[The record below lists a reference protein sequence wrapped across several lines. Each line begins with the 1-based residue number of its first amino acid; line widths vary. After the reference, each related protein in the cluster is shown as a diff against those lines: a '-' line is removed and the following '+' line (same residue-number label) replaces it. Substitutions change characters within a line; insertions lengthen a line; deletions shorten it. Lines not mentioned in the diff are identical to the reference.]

1 MTSSVRLSFSLT
13 CLSCSSRRKTG
24 FGTVGV
30 KNTIV
35 HNYFKT
41 REDRYDQKKVK
52 TTKIYNWMAI
62 LYDNDV
68 FSNSNCLHDIPENK
82 HTELPL
88 SEY

>member
-1 MTSSVRLSFSLT
+1 MI
-13 CLSCSSRRKTG
+13 K
-24 FGTVGV
+24 
-30 KNTIV
+30 
-35 HNYFKT
+35 
-41 REDRYDQKKVK
+41 KKVK

-68 FSNSNCLHDIPENK
+68 FSNSNCLHDIAENK